1 MVLKRTWIYRDKYC
15 IYPHGALLVT
25 ARTKRGALKR
35 IKQEI
40 ELDGYKRNLSKED
53 LEPFDE
59 VLYVR
64 YIEGFIG

>member
-1 MVLKRTWIYRDKYC
+1 MVLERTWIYRDRYC

-40 ELDGYKRNLSKED
+40 ELDGYKRNISKED
-53 LEPFDE
+53 LEFFDGM
-59 VLYVR
+59 LYVR